1 MLIGGLLA
9 SYMMCRLSFSEKWR
23 GWIKE
28 CISSSS
34 FFVVAK
40 GSPYHL
46 FKSYRGLRQGDPL
59 SPFSF
64 TMVAEALNVLLLKV
78 KVIDI
83 ICGFEVGRS
92 REIIIHLQF
101 TDDTILFVPNSGK
114 EIVVLKR
121 ILRCFELYLG
131 LKVHRQKNILVG
143 VSCSEEILRPIAN
156 FPHYRLVNCCCNIL
170 CYLLE

>member
-34 FFVVAK
+34 FFVLVK
-40 GSPYHL
+40 GSPYRL

-59 SPFSF
+59 SPFLF

-78 KVIDI
+78 KVIHEI
-83 ICGFEVGRS
+83 ICGFEVEAGKSLFIFNLRMIQFSSSLIVGR
-92 REIIIHLQF
+92 
-101 TDDTILFVPNSGK
+101 
-114 EIVVLKR
+114 
-121 ILRCFELYLG
+121 
-131 LKVHRQKNILVG
+131 
-143 VSCSEEILRPIAN
+143 
-156 FPHYRLVNCCCNIL
+156 RL
-170 CYLLE
+170 